1 MILKYLK
8 KYKYINS
15 IPGTGVVVADG
26 LDHGGQ
32 HACHNSKNAWH
43 SHYRDSPLDCKEN
56 AFLMQIGTNVKN

>member
-8 KYKYINS
+8 KYKYSNS

-32 HACHNSKNAWH
+32 HACHNSKNA
-43 SHYRDSPLDCKEN
+43 
-56 AFLMQIGTNVKN
+56 